1 MKRSIEDGDLGHSG
15 SNNGSRCGDSAEVV
29 RIVERSEIDEF
40 LELSPHIIVN
50 ASGLREL
57 LASVNDAVTYSIDLS
72 DARDRHSRLV
82 ASEPTDD
89 VFD

>member
-1 MKRSIEDGDLGHSG
+1 MKRSIEDGDLGNARPDDRSRSG
-15 SNNGSRCGDSAEVV
+15 NSTQVV

-82 ASEPTDD
+82 VSEPTDD